1 MCTPVGRKDL
11 VVEVFDTQAQTC
23 HTDLFHRLQLR
34 FLNRARFTLKR
45 DFLRVLPTDMLV
57 QTIDEITQ
65 LLLTD
70 VRRRAATKISK
81 AKLPSL
87 KPEAA
92 AVELVLFDQ
101 CVEVN
106 LDLRRVLIGV
116 DFEVTEQT
124 ALAAKRN
131 VDVET

>member
-70 VRRRAATKISK
+70 VRRCAAAEVCKT
-81 AKLPSL
+81 KLPSL
-87 KPEAA
+87 KSGHA
-92 AVELVLFDQ
+92 AVELILFDES
-101 CVEVN
+101 VEVD
-106 LDLRRVLIGV
+106 LDLRSVLVCIN
-116 DFEVTEQT
+116 FEVTEQA
-124 ALAAKRN
+124 ALPAKRN
-131 VDVET
+131 VNVET